1 MGTIQ
6 REGVRIKTRHLVLA
20 IIGWWVLMAVAY
32 FITTLRIDQFKN
44 SLQDSGIKIVQEL
57 SNMD

>member
-20 IIGWWVLMAVAY
+20 ISGWWVLMAVAY